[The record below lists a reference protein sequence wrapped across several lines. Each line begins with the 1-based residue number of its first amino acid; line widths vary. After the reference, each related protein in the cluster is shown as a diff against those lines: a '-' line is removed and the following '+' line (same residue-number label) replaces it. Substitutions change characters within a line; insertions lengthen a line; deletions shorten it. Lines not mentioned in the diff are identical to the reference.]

1 MENLFCSSS
10 LSLYLYLLLFWFVF
24 YWNFCECSS
33 GWLRQNFKSFYQ
45 LKLCVRL
52 VESWEIVFP
61 YVEISLRMGQVSNL
75 LVFHDKRLNILKWM
89 EYPKSIVYLWNL
101 NQFPAKLPISSSY
114 GNGSHDKTAFPK
126 WFHIYMC
133 VLGLLHAV
141 MFSIFFEAKG
151 FPSAS

>member
-1 MENLFCSSS
+1 MKTCLTYGKFVLLELFVSV
-10 LSLYLYLLLFWFVF
+10 YVF
-24 YWNFCECSS
+24 TSILICVLNFCECSS

-101 NQFPAKLPISSSY
+101 NQFPAKLPISWTM
-114 GNGSHDKTAFPK
+114 GTVHMIKLLFPNDFTYICVF
-126 WFHIYMC
+126 WGCYM
-133 VLGLLHAV
+133 L
-141 MFSIFFEAKG
+141 
-151 FPSAS
+151 

>member
-10 LSLYLYLLLFWFVF
+10 LSLYLYLFLFWFVF

-33 GWLRQNFKSFYQ
+33 GWLRQNFKYFYQ

-61 YVEISLRMGQVSNL
+61 YVEISLRMGQVFNL
-75 LVFHDKRLNILKWM
+75 LVFHGKRLNILKWM

-101 NQFPAKLPISSSY
+101 NQFPAKLPISWTMGTVHMIKLLFLNDFTY
-114 GNGSHDKTAFPK
+114 ICVFWGC
-126 WFHIYMC
+126 YM
-133 VLGLLHAV
+133 L
-141 MFSIFFEAKG
+141 
-151 FPSAS
+151 